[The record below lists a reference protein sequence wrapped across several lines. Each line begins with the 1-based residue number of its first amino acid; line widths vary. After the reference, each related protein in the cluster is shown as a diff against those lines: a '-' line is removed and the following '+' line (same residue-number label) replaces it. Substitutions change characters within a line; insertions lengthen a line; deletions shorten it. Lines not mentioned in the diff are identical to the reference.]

1 MDRNGQYCRTRD
13 ASAGDWAGS
22 TLYNVNE
29 LFPCLQTLLRSILEK
44 RNDDDDD
51 NDNNNTHLNSVPL
64 RRECNVWYVFRFPQ
78 STGNLINYDQKV

>member
-1 MDRNGQYCRTRD
+1 MLQDTSVGN
-13 ASAGDWAGS
+13 SAGN

-44 RNDDDDD
+44 RDDDDD
-51 NDNNNTHLNSVPL
+51 NDNNNTHLNSAPL
-64 RRECNVWYVFRFPQ
+64 RRECNVRYAFRFPQ